1 MDFLSRINFLLN
13 GFLDFKPIL
22 TIFRYFRNELLLK
35 FYIRKKT
42 PRFHSFMESI
52 KTLKNSNVAVVVAF
66 EQPWALN
73 WLLKMAKKNL
83 KKTSILV
90 FDNSRKLAL
99 RQKIELVCK
108 KNEVFYYSLPE
119 YRTRHVNR
127 SHGMALSWIYTNVIK
142 TLQPKIFGFID
153 HDLIPLNPID
163 FSKAINSQPFYGR
176 VTGNKPGFWSLWA
189 GYCLFDF
196 NYLAD
201 KKINFLY
208 DFTKGLDTGGRN
220 WDSLYSHFQKNQL
233 AFAPST
239 IKTIYLP
246 KFKNGTDVSFIDN
259 KWIHIGRIS
268 YNNNFDKKFNFFK
281 AMAKELELDPDW
293 KKLLRK

>member
-1 MDFLSRINFLLN
+1 V
-13 GFLDFKPIL
+13 LDFKLIL
-22 TIFRYFRNELLLK
+22 PNFRYFRNELLLSFYIKQKTPK
-35 FYIRKKT
+35 FYD
-42 PRFHSFMESI
+42 FMESI

-108 KNEVFYYSLPE
+108 ENEVFYYSLPE
-119 YRTRHVNR
+119 YRTHHVNR

-142 TLQPKIFGFID
+142 TLQPKIFAFID
-153 HDLIPLNPID
+153 HDLIPVNSID
-163 FSKAINSQPFYGR
+163 FFKIINSQPFYGR

-220 WDSLYSHFQKNQL
+220 WDSLYSNFKKNQL

-239 IKTIYLP
+239 IRTIFLP
-246 KFKNGTDVSFIDN
+246 KFKKGMSVSFIDN
-259 KWIHIGRIS
+259 KWIHIGGIS

-281 AMAKELELDPDW
+281 ALAKELDLDQDW
-293 KKLLRK
+293 TKLLKK

>member
-1 MDFLSRINFLLN
+1 
-13 GFLDFKPIL
+13 
-22 TIFRYFRNELLLK
+22 LK
-35 FYIRKKT
+35 
-42 PRFHSFMESI
+42 H
-52 KTLKNSNVAVVVAF
+52 SNVAIIVAF
-66 EQPWALN
+66 EQPWALD

-83 KKTSILV
+83 KKTSVLV

-119 YRTRHVNR
+119 YDTHHVNR
-127 SHGMALSWIYTNVIK
+127 SHGMALSWIYTNVIRV
-142 TLQPKIFGFID
+142 LQPKIFGFID
-153 HDLIPLNPID
+153 HDLIPISPID

-176 VTGNKPGFWSLWA
+176 ITGNKSRYWSLWA

-220 WDSLYSHFQKNQL
+220 WDSLYSNFQKNHL
-233 AFAPST
+233 AFAQAT
-239 IKTIYLP
+239 TKTFYLP
-246 KFKNGTDVSFIDN
+246 KFNSGWDVDFIDN
-259 KWIHIGRIS
+259 KWIHIGSIG
-268 YNNNFDKKFNFFK
+268 YNNNFDKKFIFFK
-281 AMAKELELDPDW
+281 ALAKALESDQDW
-293 KKLLRK
+293 TRLLKK